1 MKQTT
6 IKIVT
11 VNRKAFHDYEIIE
24 KFEAGMVLTGS
35 EVKSLRDNRVNLK
48 DAFIDLKEG
57 EAFLISAHISPYPNA
72 NIFNHEPERVR
83 KLLLNGFELRKLD
96 KKIKAK
102 GFTIVPLR
110 IYFNEKGRAKIEIA
124 LAKGKRL
131 YEKRQA
137 IREKDIRR
145 EMDRDLKN
153 RR

>member
-1 MKQTT
+1 MKETSIKNVT
-6 IKIVT
+6 I
-11 VNRKAFHDYEIIE
+11 NRKAFHDYEIIE
-24 KFEAGMVLTGS
+24 KFEAGLILTGS

-48 DAFIDLKEG
+48 DSFVDLKNG

-83 KLLLNGFELRKLD
+83 KLLLNQGELKKLD

-137 IREKDIRR
+137 IREKDIKR
-145 EMDRDLKN
+145 EMAREIKHKG
-153 RR
+153 